1 MMLVAILCRRSHKI
15 ELMSQ
20 EQEQKDVT
28 LSDFVNANDKMLAAT
43 GIFGG
48 LTLFFT
54 AIENGEVFYFI
65 SLFIFFVL
73 VRELNIR
80 FPSWRVNTIGLF
92 LFRILCLVL
101 FFGVFAYSSYVY
113 FFTLGPFPFFIFLLC
128 VIVFVGLIL
137 QKIKDFFQHHK
148 T

>member
-1 MMLVAILCRRSHKI
+1 M
-15 ELMSQ
+15 
-20 EQEQKDVT
+20 
-28 LSDFVNANDKMLAAT
+28 

-48 LTLFFT
+48 LTLLFT

-73 VRELNIR
+73 TRELNIR
-80 FPSWRVNTIGLF
+80 FPSWRVNTIELF
-92 LFRILCLVL
+92 LFRILCFVL

-113 FFTLGPFPFFIFLLC
+113 FFTLGFLPFHIFSLC
-128 VIVFVGLIL
+128 ILVFVGLIFP
-137 QKIKDFFQHHK
+137 KIKDFLQHHK